1 MTNNI
6 VKALN
11 EQINFEFESAYL
23 YLAMSIGM
31 KEAKYPGFGAW
42 LDKQYKEELEHAHK
56 LIAFVED
63 CDENVVLE
71 NIAIPTGSYTDP
83 VVVAKAVLAHEQHVT
98 KRIHAICGLAFDE
111 KDYATHNLLSWF
123 VTEQVEEEANARNI
137 IDMFTFAGDNRASQ
151 MLVDSKLG
159 ARQ

>member
-1 MTNNI
+1 MNSKI

-42 LDKQYKEELEHAHK
+42 LDKQYQEELEHAHK
-56 LIAFVED
+56 LIAFVEE

-71 NIAIPTGSYTDP
+71 NIAIPTGSYVDP
-83 VVVAKAVLAHEQHVT
+83 LAVAKAVLAHEQHVT
-98 KRIHAICGLAFDE
+98 KRIHAIYAIAFEE
-111 KDYATHNLLSWF
+111 KDFASHNFLSWF
-123 VTEQVEEEANARNI
+123 ITEQVEEEANARNI
-137 IDMFTFAGDNRASQ
+137 IDLFTFAGDSRATQ

-159 ARQ
+159 GR